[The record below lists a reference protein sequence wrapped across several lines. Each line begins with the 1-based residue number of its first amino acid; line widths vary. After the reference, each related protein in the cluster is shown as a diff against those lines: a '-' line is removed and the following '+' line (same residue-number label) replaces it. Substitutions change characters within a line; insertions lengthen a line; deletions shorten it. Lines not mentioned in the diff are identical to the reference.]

1 MSLHIR
7 KHFPLIKK
15 LLIFSLSLFLLVGCS
30 TDTRLSVFNKCV
42 TLGDESIAY
51 ARANYVKLFH
61 HFNPKRFSESFQKVK
76 DFDSITHRNNSN
88 NYDSTTHR
96 NIINNYDIA
105 VRKLKTK
112 DDITKNLVS
121 ACKELAI
128 FSKNLVDQTY
138 PRAISHKSKK
148 DPLSNDFFNEINNIV
163 YFDHAIGSF
172 DKNIKSFKQYVSTY
186 QQAVAQYKET
196 YHTELSSN

>member
-76 DFDSITHRNNSN
+76 DFDSITHRNN
-88 NYDSTTHR
+88 
-96 NIINNYDIA
+96 INNYDIA
-105 VRKLKTK
+105 VRKLKAK

-121 ACKELAI
+121 ACKELSI

>member
-88 NYDSTTHR
+88 NYD
-96 NIINNYDIA
+96 IA
-105 VRKLKTK
+105 VRKLKAK

-121 ACKELAI
+121 ACKELSI